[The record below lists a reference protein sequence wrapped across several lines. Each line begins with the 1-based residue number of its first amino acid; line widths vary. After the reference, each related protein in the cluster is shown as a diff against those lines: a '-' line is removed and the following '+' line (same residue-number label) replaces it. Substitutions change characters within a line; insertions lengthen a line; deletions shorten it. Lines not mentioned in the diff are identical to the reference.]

1 MAHALPSPVNAGLRA
16 RISED
21 REGAEKSSF
30 SLLPSVLALA
40 ALIQGFFSSQAIAFS
55 VQFTLRCRCT

>member
-1 MAHALPSPVNAGLRA
+1 VAAGVLA
-16 RISED
+16 CNSGVTKGNED
-21 REGAEKSSF
+21 REAAEKSLF

-55 VQFTLRCRCT
+55 A